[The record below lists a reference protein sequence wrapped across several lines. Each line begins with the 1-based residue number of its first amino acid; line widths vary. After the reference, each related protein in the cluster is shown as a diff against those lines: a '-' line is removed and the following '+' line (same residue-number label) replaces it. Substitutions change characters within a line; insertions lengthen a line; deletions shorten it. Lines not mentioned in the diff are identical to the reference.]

1 MLMKNNREKKVSLV
15 LMLFLAFASIAAF
28 QISHVLADIPHNISV
43 QPWTSGTYTILNIT
57 ITMDAGAPTSTHYV
71 DKVQVNV
78 SGVVH
83 DLTFTSQPAAT
94 FVVQYDMGEITDTPT
109 VQTRAHCIIDG
120 WSGWTNP
127 QSVPEFPL
135 IALFPVFAVLTVAV
149 LLLHS
154 KLLKSSE

>member
-28 QISHVLADIPHNISV
+28 QISHVLADIPHNISI
-43 QPWTSGTYTILNIT
+43 QPWTSGTRTILNIT
-57 ITMDAGAPTSTHYV
+57 ITHGGGAPTSSHYV
-71 DKVQVNV
+71 NTVQVNV
-78 SGVVH
+78 SGVV
-83 DLTFTSQPAAT
+83 DDITLTPQSTVT
-94 FVVQYDMGEITDTPT
+94 FVVQYDMGEITGTPT
-109 VQTRAHCIIDG
+109 VQVRADCTLHD

-135 IALFPVFAVLTVAV
+135 VVLFPVFAVLTVAV

>member
-1 MLMKNNREKKVSLV
+1 MKNSREKKVSLV
-15 LMLFLAFASIAAF
+15 LMLFLASAFIAAF
-28 QISHVLADIPHNISV
+28 QISHVFADIPHNISV
-43 QPWTSGTYTILNIT
+43 QPWTSGTHTILNIT
-57 ITMDAGAPTSTHYV
+57 ITMDTGAPTSIHYV
-71 DKVQVNV
+71 DIVQVNV

-109 VQTRAHCIIDG
+109 VQVRADCTLHG
-120 WSGWTNP
+120 WSSWTNP

-135 IALFPVFAVLTVAV
+135 VVLFPVFVVLTVAV

-154 KLLKSSE
+154 KLKSSE

>member
-1 MLMKNNREKKVSLV
+1 MKNNREKKVSLV

-43 QPWTSGTYTILNIT
+43 QPWTSGTHTILNIT
-57 ITMDAGAPTSTHYV
+57 ITMDAGAPTSIHYV
-71 DKVQVNV
+71 DVVQVNV

-109 VQTRAHCIIDG
+109 VQTRAHCTFDG
-120 WSGWTNP
+120 WSDWTNP
-127 QSVPEFPL
+127 QSVPEFSLVILLPL
-135 IALFPVFAVLTVAV
+135 LTILAVAA
-149 LLLHS
+149 LLLS
-154 KLLKSSE
+154 SRLLKPSE

>member
-28 QISHVLADIPHNISV
+28 QISHVLADIPHNISI
-43 QPWTSGTYTILNIT
+43 QPWTSGTHTILNIT
-57 ITMDAGAPTSTHYV
+57 ITHGGGAPTSSHYV
-71 DKVQVNV
+71 NTVQVNV
-78 SGVVH
+78 SGVV
-83 DLTFTSQPAAT
+83 DDITLTPQSTVT
-94 FVVQYDMGEITDTPT
+94 FVVQYDMGEITGTPT
-109 VQTRAHCIIDG
+109 VQARADCTLHG

-135 IALFPVFAVLTVAV
+135 IALFPVFAVLMAAV

-154 KLLKSSE
+154 KLLKPSE